1 MTEKATF
8 HGSKAHF
15 VLVYFCHACNKK
27 KENSNTV
34 KHAVFLA
41 MTFMMM
47 RADSSIKDANVV

>member
-1 MTEKATF
+1 M
-8 HGSKAHF
+8 
-15 VLVYFCHACNKK
+15 
-27 KENSNTV
+27 ENVNTA

>member
-1 MTEKATF
+1 MEKATF
-8 HGSKAHF
+8 HGRKAHF
-15 VLVYFCHACNKK
+15 GMFFCHARNKNKK
-27 KENSNTV
+27 NSSTV